1 MSFLGNKQ
9 RSFCVF
15 EIASK
20 YCISESFVD
29 YDGYFISSKGFLPT
43 VVDIM
48 VIELNLL
55 IPVHFSS
62 LMPKMLMFTLA
73 ISCWTTSNLPWFHG
87 PRMDSRFLCSITL
100 YSIGLYFHHQSHPQ
114 LGAVFA
120 LALPLIPPE
129 LFLHWSPVAYWAP
142 TDLGSSS
149 FSVLSLHG
157 K

>member
-1 MSFLGNKQ
+1 MNRDHCFI
-9 RSFCVF
+9 F
-15 EIASK
+15 ETASK
-20 YCISESFVD
+20 YCISDSFFD
-29 YDGYFISSKGFLPT
+29 YEGYSISSKGFLPT
-43 VVDIM
+43 VVGII
-48 VIELNLL
+48 VIWVKFTH
-55 IPVHFSS
+55 PVHFSS

-100 YSIGLYFHHQSHPQ
+100 YSIRLYFHHQSHPQ
-114 LGAVFA
+114 LGVVFA
-120 LALPLIPPE
+120 LALPLIPSE